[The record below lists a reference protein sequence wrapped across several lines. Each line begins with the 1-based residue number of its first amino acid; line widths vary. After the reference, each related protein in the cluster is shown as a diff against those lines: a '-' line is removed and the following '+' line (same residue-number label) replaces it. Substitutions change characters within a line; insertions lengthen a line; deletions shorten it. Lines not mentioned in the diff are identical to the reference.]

1 MKNGIAVEKKTN
13 RNGGLTLAE
22 YATAKKL
29 PLKSL
34 ESIGVRQVY
43 LGGKAV
49 VGIPYKDINGEEVA
63 VRFRLALGKEQDRFR
78 WRSGSKPILY
88 GLWRLRKS
96 GMRPYIFL
104 PEGESDT
111 QTLWLHKFPALGL
124 PGANGWREEWAAHLD
139 NFERIYVPIEP
150 DQGGQAVL
158 RWLANSKI
166 RGRVRLLR
174 LNSA

>member
-1 MKNGIAVEKKTN
+1 MKNGVAIEAETN
-13 RNGGLTLAE
+13 RSSGLTVAE

-29 PLKSL
+29 PLEFL

-49 VGIPYKDINGEEVA
+49 VGIPYKDSNGKEVA
-63 VRFRLALGKEQDRFR
+63 ARFRLALGKEQDRFR
-78 WRSGSKPILY
+78 WHTGSKPILY

-96 GMRPYIFL
+96 GVRPYIFL

-124 PGANGWREEWAAHLD
+124 PGANSWKEEWAAHLD

-150 DQGGQAVL
+150 DQGGEAVL
-158 RWLANSKI
+158 RWLSKSKI
-166 RGRVRLLR
+166 RNRARLVKL
-174 LNSA
+174 